1 MDERPF
7 LREPMVWLMLGLPLA
22 SVVAGVGLL
31 VAAVRSGGADE
42 VTDVVQGTAQIQVST
57 LGPDA
62 RASEMKLSA
71 VLHVEKDS
79 IDVLRADGSFPSGV
93 PLVLTLTHPTDA
105 RQDRRLTL
113 QPSELGWSATGRFLA
128 NHDWIAQLAPAS
140 GEWRVGGRLKA
151 GQSSALLRP
160 ALTGD

>member
-62 RASEMKLSA
+62 RASE
-71 VLHVEKDS
+71 
-79 IDVLRADGSFPSGV
+79 PS
-93 PLVLTLTHPTDA
+93 
-105 RQDRRLTL
+105 
-113 QPSELGWSATGRFLA
+113 
-128 NHDWIAQLAPAS
+128 N
-140 GEWRVGGRLKA
+140 
-151 GQSSALLRP
+151 
-160 ALTGD
+160 